1 MYSRYM
7 CRMPDEPENL
17 TLQLLRE
24 IRADIAA
31 LREDHGQRLVR
42 IESMLQLTFNAIV
55 DLNAR
60 LTRLETE
67 T

>member
-1 MYSRYM
+1 
-7 CRMPDEPENL
+7 MPDEPDNL

-24 IRADIAA
+24 IRADIGD
-31 LREDHGQRLVR
+31 LRTRFDRIDAR
-42 IESMLQLTFNAIV
+42 IERVENTLQLIFNVIV

-67 T
+67 KT

>member
-1 MYSRYM
+1 
-7 CRMPDEPENL
+7 MPDEPDNL

-24 IRADIAA
+24 IRA
-31 LREDHGQRLVR
+31 RLDDFDARFDRIEARLDR